1 MLHASALGEKT
12 VFNGG
17 RIDEVNQVVGDAMNQ
32 MEFRTTAQGRT
43 RQEAPM
49 KPYEGDGMG
58 VREESEEL
66 GKRRMVEEAP
76 ALVVS
81 QTPLTHEKEGTGS
94 LDARGVQRS
103 GNSEN

>member
-1 MLHASALGEKT
+1 
-12 VFNGG
+12 
-17 RIDEVNQVVGDAMNQ
+17 
-32 MEFRTTAQGRT
+32 
-43 RQEAPM
+43 M

-66 GKRRMVEEAP
+66 GKRRMVEEGP
-76 ALVVS
+76 ALVS

-94 LDARGVQRS
+94 LDVRGVQRS